1 MRCQSHGGACNGWL
15 GQSRAEYID
24 SMFKSLLDIACDSLP
39 AQCEVCGAW
48 PSRAL
53 CAACTS
59 SFLRP
64 QTRCRS
70 CALPVPAGQ
79 TECGP
84 CLLNAPPLDACLA
97 AVSYAYPWS
106 ACIARFKYGG
116 QAAWARPLAQLMI
129 QAPGVTGALQ
139 SCNLVLPMPL
149 SAKRL
154 AERGFN
160 QAHELAKRL
169 MPDKTRPG
177 LLLRIRDTAPQEQLG
192 RAERERNVRGA
203 FMAAPEAAPLLRGK
217 RLLLIDDVMTSGAS
231 INEAA
236 AALKQCGAA
245 WVAGLVFART
255 DSP

>member
-1 MRCQSHGGACNGWL
+1 MRCQSRGSACDGWRQA
-15 GQSRAEYID
+15 GRAEYID
-24 SMFKSLLDIACDSLP
+24 PMLKNLLDIAWDSLP

-48 PSRAL
+48 PSRVL

-64 QTRCRS
+64 QARCRT
-70 CALPVPAGQ
+70 CALPAPVGQ
-79 TECGP
+79 AQCGP
-84 CLLNAPPLDACLA
+84 CILKAPPLDACLA

-116 QAAWARPLAQLMI
+116 QAAWARTLAQLMA
-129 QAPGVTGALQ
+129 QAPGVAAALQ
-139 SCNLVLPMPL
+139 SCDMALPMPL
-149 SAKRL
+149 SQARL

-169 MPDKTRPG
+169 LPGKTRTG
-177 LLLRIRDTAPQEQLG
+177 WLLRIRDTAPQEQLG

-203 FMAAPEAAPLLRGK
+203 FMAASAAAPMLRGK

-236 AALKQCGAA
+236 AALKQAGAA
-245 WVAGLVFART
+245 WVTGLVLART
-255 DSP
+255 DAR